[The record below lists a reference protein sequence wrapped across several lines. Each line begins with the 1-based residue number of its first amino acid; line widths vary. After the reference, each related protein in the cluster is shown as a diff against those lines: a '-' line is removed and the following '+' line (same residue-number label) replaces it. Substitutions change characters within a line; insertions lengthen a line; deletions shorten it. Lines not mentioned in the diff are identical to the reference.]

1 MKHVGVVTLVLTVFA
16 AGTALADW
24 NLRDP
29 HKMHYP
35 QLPDV
40 DGWDI
45 NATSPLVVADDWR
58 CSESGPVTDVHVW
71 GSWRHD
77 DIGKIRKIHLSIH
90 EDIPEVPDVHSRP
103 GPLLW
108 ERDFGPDQFTIR
120 DAGTGDQGWY
130 TPGGDPISTDHKQ
143 IHQINI
149 VGIEKPWVQQRGT
162 VYWLD
167 VSVELEPIDPGTEI
181 NERWGWKTSG
191 SPQFLDTAV
200 WRDAAGAGWNAMLD
214 PGTGQRMDLAFVI
227 TPEPTSMA
235 LLGLGGLC
243 VLRRRRRR

>member
-1 MKHVGVVTLVLTVFA
+1 MNRICVVTLALTVF

-24 NLRDP
+24 DLRDY

-35 QLPDV
+35 QLPDI

-45 NATSPLVVADDWR
+45 NGTSPLVLADDWQ
-58 CSESGPVTDVHVW
+58 CSESGPVTDVHIW

-90 EDIPEVPDVHSRP
+90 ENVTGDYSHP
-103 GPLLW
+103 GALLW
-108 ERDFGPDQFTIR
+108 ERDFGPDEFSIR
-120 DAGTGDQGWY
+120 DAGNGDQGWY
-130 TPGGDPISTDHKQ
+130 TPGGDPISMDHKQ
-143 IHQINI
+143 CHQINI
-149 VGIEKPWVQQRGT
+149 VGIEKPWVQERGT
-162 VYWLD
+162 IYWLD

-191 SPQFLDTAV
+191 VKQFMDTAV
-200 WRDAAGAGWNAMLD
+200 WRDAAGAAWNPLLD
-214 PGTGQRMDLAFVI
+214 PETGARIDLAFVI

-243 VLRRRRRR
+243 VLRRRRGR